1 MYEQQLDLFSSA
13 GIQAECPLPQS
24 MESRP
29 AATALDDQALI
40 AAIPESNLAD
50 SIALATEAGR
60 RGLTTAVHSLERLC
74 RRFSGF
80 GIDRMVP
87 EQDAALRALAV
98 ISGSEAAEAVSQL
111 IVRGV
116 VQGPALNLAVSTAA
130 RIGST
135 LPANVLCSLLRHPD
149 PDIRASACGCARRRP
164 ELISAMIDL
173 LDDLNQGVARSAACA
188 LGQIG
193 RIEARPMLAKLLR
206 EEPSEEV
213 IDAVSSIADEECMVQ
228 LGRIARTE
236 PALSD
241 AALNALEDIDQPR
254 ANAIATAVR
263 KCWRHSSAA
272 VPQNGSDR
280 MRRGHGAATLDPPQM
295 IGALVIAGSGRT
307 GRLTQARDQRRRRRH
322 LHPRSQG
329 GR

>member
-13 GIQAECPLPQS
+13 GAEAERSLPLS
-24 MESRP
+24 MELRP
-29 AATALDDQALI
+29 AATVLDDQALI
-40 AAIPESNLAD
+40 AAIPDSNLAD
-50 SIALATEAGR
+50 SIALAAEAGR
-60 RGLTTAVHSLERLC
+60 RRLTAAVTSLETLC

-80 GIDRMVP
+80 GIHHMVP
-87 EQDAALRALAV
+87 EQAAALQAIAAIGGR
-98 ISGSEAAEAVSQL
+98 EAAQAVSQL

-116 VQGPALNLAVSTAA
+116 VQGPTLNLAVSTAA
-130 RIGST
+130 RIGSA
-135 LPANVLCSLLRHPD
+135 LPTDVLRSLLRHPD
-149 PDIRASACGCARRRP
+149 PAIRAGVCGCARRRP
-164 ELISAMIDL
+164 ELISVMIDL

-236 PALSD
+236 PALLD

-263 KCWRHSSAA
+263 NGDAMAPFPLGSSPGRSIQ
-272 VPQNGSDR
+272 PQE
-280 MRRGHGAATLDPPQM
+280 
-295 IGALVIAGSGRT
+295 
-307 GRLTQARDQRRRRRH
+307 
-322 LHPRSQG
+322 
-329 GR
+329 

>member
-1 MYEQQLDLFSSA
+1 MAAFDTPIGLLIMAHMCDQQLDLFSSA
-13 GIQAECPLPQS
+13 GIQAERPLLRTLPQS
-24 MESRP
+24 MKLRP
-29 AATALDDQALI
+29 AASVLEDQVLI

-60 RGLTTAVHSLERLC
+60 RGLAAAVPSLEALC

-80 GIDRMVP
+80 GADHMVP
-87 EQDAALRALAV
+87 EQAAALQALAT
-98 ISGSEAAEAVSQL
+98 IGGREAAHAVSQL

-135 LPANVLCSLLRHPD
+135 LPVDVLRSLLRHPD
-149 PDIRASACGCARRRP
+149 PGIRASVCGCARRRP
-164 ELISAMIDL
+164 EVISVMIDL
-173 LDDLNQGVARSAACA
+173 LGDLNRGVARSAACA
-188 LGQIG
+188 LGQMG

-213 IDAVSSIADEECMVQ
+213 IDAVSPIADEECMVQ

-241 AALNALEDIDQPR
+241 AALNALDGIDQPR
-254 ANAIATAVR
+254 ANAIATAIR
-263 KCWRHSSAA
+263 N
-272 VPQNGSDR
+272 VP
-280 MRRGHGAATLDPPQM
+280 PP
-295 IGALVIAGSGRT
+295 
-307 GRLTQARDQRRRRRH
+307 
-322 LHPRSQG
+322 
-329 GR
+329 

>member
-1 MYEQQLDLFSSA
+1 MYDQQLDLFFSA
-13 GIQAECPLPQS
+13 GIQAERRLPQS
-24 MESRP
+24 VELRP
-29 AATALDDQALI
+29 AVTALDDQALI

-60 RGLTTAVHSLERLC
+60 RRLAAAVPSLEMLC

-87 EQDAALRALAV
+87 EQAAALQALAA
-98 ISGSEAAEAVSQL
+98 IGGREAAQAVSQL
-111 IVRGV
+111 IVRAV
-116 VQGPALNLAVSTAA
+116 VQGPTLNLAVSTAA
-130 RIGST
+130 QIGSA
-135 LPANVLCSLLRHPD
+135 LPADVLRSLLRHPD
-149 PDIRASACGCARRRP
+149 PGIRASVCGCARRRP
-164 ELISAMIDL
+164 EFISVMIDL

-236 PALSD
+236 PALLD

-254 ANAIATAVR
+254 ANAIATTVR
-263 KCWRHSSAA
+263 NGDAMAHFPLGSAPGRSIQ
-272 VPQNGSDR
+272 PQE
-280 MRRGHGAATLDPPQM
+280 
-295 IGALVIAGSGRT
+295 
-307 GRLTQARDQRRRRRH
+307 
-322 LHPRSQG
+322 
-329 GR
+329 

>member
-1 MYEQQLDLFSSA
+1 MCDQQLDLFSSA
-13 GIQAECPLPQS
+13 GIQAERPLPQS
-24 MESRP
+24 MELRP
-29 AATALDDQALI
+29 TATALDDQALI

-60 RGLTTAVHSLERLC
+60 RRLAAAVPSLETLC

-80 GIDRMVP
+80 GIDQMVP
-87 EQDAALRALAV
+87 EQAAALQALVV
-98 ISGSEAAEAVSQL
+98 IGGREAAQAVSQL

-135 LPANVLCSLLRHPD
+135 LPADVLQSLLRHPD
-149 PDIRASACGCARRRP
+149 PGIRASVCGCARRRP
-164 ELISAMIDL
+164 ELISVMIDL
-173 LDDLNQGVARSAACA
+173 LEDLNQCVARSAAYA

-206 EEPSEEV
+206 EDPSEEV
-213 IDAVSSIADEECMVQ
+213 IDAVSSVADEECIVQ
-228 LGRIARTE
+228 LGRIARTQ

-241 AALNALEDIDQPR
+241 AALNALEGIDHPR

-263 KCWRHSSAA
+263 D
-272 VPQNGSDR
+272 V
-280 MRRGHGAATLDPPQM
+280 L
-295 IGALVIAGSGRT
+295 
-307 GRLTQARDQRRRRRH
+307 
-322 LHPRSQG
+322 PR
-329 GR
+329 